1 MQHPLRM
8 PLGSDALDA
17 VAVLEQVRRDLATWE
32 TARDTA
38 FE

>member
-1 MQHPLRM
+1 M
-8 PLGSDALDA
+8 PLGSDA
-17 VAVLEQVRRDLATWE
+17 VAVHLEQVRRDLATWE

>member
-1 MQHPLRM
+1 M

-17 VAVLEQVRRDLATWE
+17 VAAYLEQVRRDLATWE